1 MDLLCIIMHLMI
13 CTPLQYITVM
23 KSVILLNYFLN
34 TQDNYPEVLQKA
46 FVVPANSVTR
56 MLFYGASA
64 LMDERSREKFTLIRG
79 DDTSW
84 WKSILPENVLSP
96 SLTKSKEVPRQAEM
110 SNRYSID
117 NYGYQ
122 VQY

>member
-1 MDLLCIIMHLMI
+1 MTI
-13 CTPLQYITVM
+13 V

-64 LMDERSREKFTLIRG
+64 LMDERSREKFSLIRG
-79 DDTSW
+79 DDTNW

-96 SLTKSKEVPRQAEM
+96 SSTKSKEGPRVADM
-110 SNRYSID
+110 PNRYSID

>member
-1 MDLLCIIMHLMI
+1 MDLLSTIMHLMI
-13 CTPLQYITVM
+13 CTPLPYVTIV
-23 KSVILLNYFLN
+23 KNVILLNYFL
-34 TQDNYPEVLQKA
+34 TTKDNYPEVLQKA

-79 DDTSW
+79 DDTNW
-84 WKSILPENVLSP
+84 WKSLLPENVLSP
-96 SLTKSKEVPRQAEM
+96 TLTESKEVPRHVEM
-110 SNRYSID
+110 PNRYSID